1 MHSPSLRHAAISD
14 ATALGTIQVTSWR
27 SAFRGIAPDD
37 YLDHQVSPESQAE
50 DWKEILA
57 DGEQIVIVAE
67 IKNEVVGYAWAHR
80 EDNPA
85 IEWDAELISMHIL
98 PEFKRRGI
106 GRGLVS
112 AIAAELRNRDCSS
125 FHLSVLEENHPAR
138 AFYESI
144 GGTLVGRQKTQLGGK
159 DVTDVFYAW
168 RNLSN
173 LEEHSMRTN
182 PFNDPLCS

>member
-1 MHSPSLRHAAISD
+1 M
-14 ATALGTIQVTSWR
+14 TTSITR
-27 SAFRGIAPDD
+27 S
-37 YLDHQVSPESQAE
+37 SPESQAE

-80 EDNPA
+80 EDDPA

-98 PEFKRRGI
+98 PEFKRQGI

-138 AFYESI
+138 AFDESM
-144 GGTLVGRQKTQLGGK
+144 GGTLVGSRKTQLGGK

-173 LEEHSMRTN
+173 LLELQKC
-182 PFNDPLCS
+182 DPIPSTTRCVH

>member
-80 EDNPA
+80 EDDPA

-98 PEFKRRGI
+98 PEFKRQGI
-106 GRGLVS
+106 GRGLFS
-112 AIAAELRNRDCSS
+112 AITAELRNRDCSS
-125 FHLSVLEENHPAR
+125 FHLSVLEENQPAR
-138 AFYESI
+138 AFYESM
-144 GGTLVGRQKTQLGGK
+144 GGTLVGSRKTQLGGK

-173 LEEHSMRTN
+173 L
-182 PFNDPLCS
+182 